1 MCQSDDKN
9 WPLHIDKQGR
19 ILCGKQPD
27 SAPGWI
33 LLSTNDL
40 EKLTMLDLGKARMVN
55 LWNCCSSF
63 SAPPLGKCKH
73 KFRLLKHFMKQSTFP
88 PWSLAVLVTSWKV
101 FNQKT
106 EEPKW
111 GNSIN
116 NMQGQPLSYQIT
128 NVWKIRIGPSQFWTN
143 RTTFP

>member
-1 MCQSDDKN
+1 MRSLDMRQSDDKN

-63 SAPPLGKCKH
+63 SAPPLGKCRH
-73 KFRLLKHFMKQSTFP
+73 KFRLLTFYETINLP
-88 PWSLAVLVTSWKV
+88 SLIASWKV
-101 FNQKT
+101 FFKKT

-116 NMQGQPLSYQIT
+116 DMQGQPLSYQIT